1 MKETGSFFHL
11 TERAVTSDRLRFDP
25 VSIKGGWIA
34 PFLLRNAWSQVLQLV
49 TVATTNVAVPASKF
63 EFEKRF
69 WIISAIFL
77 VGFLF
82 SAVDG
87 TSFIV
92 ALRHLM
98 APSIT
103 PGSSDARVFARI
115 VITTGASFVFLS
127 AALRTWGAAYLR
139 TEVVHDTA
147 QHSEALVAD
156 GPFRYTRNP
165 LYLANLPMAAGIGV
179 LASRAGFVF
188 LVLVNWIFVYR
199 LIFREEESLLK
210 IQGQSYRTYCRTV
223 PRFWPALR
231 PRVPSGNLQ
240 PDWGQ
245 AFAGESFVWLFGIA
259 ELLIAVALNP
269 WIGIAAFMLGFVA
282 HFVITR
288 QIQKQRSRQR

>member
-1 MKETGSFFHL
+1 
-11 TERAVTSDRLRFDP
+11 
-25 VSIKGGWIA
+25 
-34 PFLLRNAWSQVLQLV
+34 LQLV
-49 TVATTNVAVPASKF
+49 AVATTNAAVSASKF

-69 WIISAIFL
+69 WIISAIFF
-77 VGFLF
+77 VGFLL
-82 SAVDG
+82 STVDN

-92 ALRHLM
+92 ALRHLI

-103 PGSSDARVFARI
+103 PGSSDAKAFARMAI
-115 VITTGASFVFLS
+115 ASGALFVFVS

-165 LYLANLPMAAGIGV
+165 LYLANLPMAIGIGV
-179 LASRAGFVF
+179 LASRLGFVF
-188 LVLVNWIFVYR
+188 LLLGNWIFVYR

-210 IQGQSYRTYCRTV
+210 IQGESYRAYCRAV

-231 PRVPSGNLQ
+231 PRVASGNLQ

-245 AFAGESFVWLFGIA
+245 AFAGESFVWLFGLA
-259 ELLIAVALNP
+259 ELLIAVTLNP
-269 WIGIAAFMLGFVA
+269 SIGIVAFLLGFIA

-288 QIQKQRSRQR
+288 QIQKQRTAERETKTAGTGSNL